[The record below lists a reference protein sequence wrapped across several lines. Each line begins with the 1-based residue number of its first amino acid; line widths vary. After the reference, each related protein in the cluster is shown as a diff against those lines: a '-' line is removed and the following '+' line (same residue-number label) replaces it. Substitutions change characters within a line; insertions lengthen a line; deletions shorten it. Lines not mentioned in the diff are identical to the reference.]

1 MLKLFSYRRIGFLI
15 LLVLG
20 QSLLAPA
27 TASKESTQ
35 KADALNQ
42 KGFQLLDAGNT
53 EQALRAFG
61 KAHTLYQELD
71 NPTGIHGTLI
81 NQSLVY
87 ERIGQYHTA
96 CNKLVR
102 LLSINNEICRKQTKT
117 SSNEIKAVLKK
128 PDGIDLNQKI
138 IALHNLGN
146 ILRIL
151 GQLKTSEL
159 ALQQALPHSS
169 LLNSEDRHTITLG
182 LANTYQSLYKRAYNQ
197 LSISIDSASQAN
209 SLNTAQEYAQ
219 AALASYQ
226 SVAESQSADQ
236 IRAQLNTLQILLHL
250 KKRNSSPLNSIYQ
263 QSQNLIGSYLNS
275 LIATDFSQF
284 PANESINLQLKLS
297 HLLAEANL
305 YKIPSSENNLSLA
318 YETTR
323 AALHQA
329 EAFGD
334 KRLVSQAYGI
344 FGKLYLQS
352 DQLEDATQVFTK
364 ALKLAQ
370 TIQDDHLAYQ
380 WSWQIAQIH
389 QKRGERTQAI
399 AAYSSTLQHLDK
411 VRTLLISSNADL
423 RFNFNES
430 VEPVYHN
437 YLQLLL
443 SSPNPDLQLVL
454 TTHQQLQVAE
464 LENYLKCGKLTTAQ
478 TNDQQASYASTIH
491 IFELNGQIEVIA
503 KTQDGIFRHQ
513 PDSSVVQEELSRLLN
528 FLHSDSFKEISEAHF
543 RRNAQALYGQI
554 IDPLKNHLPPT
565 GDLLF
570 VLDSNFQNL
579 PLSMLHDGQKY
590 LIERYSV
597 TNALNT
603 QLQQVQPQNLDKLN
617 VLFAGLSED
626 SPSFTKPDV
635 PWNLE
640 ALPEV
645 EDELAGVKEA
655 SNKTISLLN
664 NDFTTNRLQSKLQ
677 GNTPIV
683 HLASHGQFSSDP
695 EQTMILAF
703 DAPIKANDFH
713 DLISQKIELGQ
724 SSIELLILSAC
735 QTAKG
740 DRKSALGIAG
750 LSVQAGSRNTLASL
764 WLAES
769 DATSKLITTFY
780 EGLDNNLPKAKALQ
794 KAQIKLLGSEEYW
807 HPYFWGNFILVG
819 S

>member
-1 MLKLFSYRRIGFLI
+1 
-15 LLVLG
+15 
-20 QSLLAPA
+20 
-27 TASKESTQ
+27 
-35 KADALNQ
+35 
-42 KGFQLLDAGNT
+42 
-53 EQALRAFG
+53 
-61 KAHTLYQELD
+61 
-71 NPTGIHGTLI
+71 
-81 NQSLVY
+81 
-87 ERIGQYHTA
+87 
-96 CNKLVR
+96 
-102 LLSINNEICRKQTKT
+102 
-117 SSNEIKAVLKK
+117 
-128 PDGIDLNQKI
+128 
-138 IALHNLGN
+138 
-146 ILRIL
+146 
-151 GQLKTSEL
+151 
-159 ALQQALPHSS
+159 LPHSS
-169 LLNSEDRHTITLG
+169 LLNSVDRHTITLG

-226 SVAESQSADQ
+226 SVADSQSADR

-250 KKRNSSPLNSIYQ
+250 KKSNSSPLNSIYQ
-263 QSQNLIGSYLNS
+263 QSQNLIGSYLNN
-275 LIATDFSQF
+275 LIAADFSQF
-284 PANESINLQLKLS
+284 PENESINLQLKLS

-323 AALHQA
+323 AALYQA

-352 DQLEDATQVFTK
+352 DQLDDATQVFTK

-370 TIQDDHLAYQ
+370 TVQDDHLAYQ

-389 QKRGERTQAI
+389 QQRGERTQAI
-399 AAYSSTLQHLDK
+399 ATYSSTLQHLDK

-423 RFNFNES
+423 QFNFNES
-430 VEPVYHN
+430 VEPVYHS

-443 SSPNPDLQLVL
+443 SSPNPDLQLVI

-464 LENYLKCGKLTTAQ
+464 LENYLKCGKLVTQSIKQQSSYSAQ
-478 TNDQQASYASTIH
+478 IH
-491 IFELNGQIEVIA
+491 IFELNGQVEVIA
-503 KTQDGIFRHQ
+503 KTQDGIVRHQ

-543 RRNAQALYGQI
+543 RRNVQVLYEQI
-554 IDPLKNHLPPT
+554 IDPLKDHLPPT

-570 VLDSNFQNL
+570 VLDSNFQNI

-603 QLQQVQPQNLDKLN
+603 QLQQVQPQSLEELN

-626 SPSFTKPDV
+626 SPSFTTPDV
-635 PWNLE
+635 PLNLE

-664 NDFTTNRLQSKLQ
+664 NEFTTNRLQSKLQ
-677 GNTPIV
+677 GDTPIV
-683 HLASHGQFSSDP
+683 HLASHGQFSSNP

-713 DLISQKIELGQ
+713 DLISQKSELGQ
-724 SSIELLILSAC
+724 ASIELLILSAC

-750 LSVQAGSRNTLASL
+750 LAVQAGSRNTLASL

-769 DATSKLITTFY
+769 DATSKLISTFY

-794 KAQIKLLGSEEYW
+794 QAQIRLLDSEEFW
-807 HPYFWGNFILVG
+807 HPYFWGNFVLVG

>member
-1 MLKLFSYRRIGFLI
+1 M
-15 LLVLG
+15 
-20 QSLLAPA
+20 
-27 TASKESTQ
+27 
-35 KADALNQ
+35 
-42 KGFQLLDAGNT
+42 
-53 EQALRAFG
+53 
-61 KAHTLYQELD
+61 
-71 NPTGIHGTLI
+71 
-81 NQSLVY
+81 
-87 ERIGQYHTA
+87 
-96 CNKLVR
+96 
-102 LLSINNEICRKQTKT
+102 
-117 SSNEIKAVLKK
+117 
-128 PDGIDLNQKI
+128 
-138 IALHNLGN
+138 
-146 ILRIL
+146 L
-151 GQLKTSEL
+151 GQLEASEL
-159 ALQQALPHSS
+159 VLKQGLPHSS
-169 LLNSEDRHTITLG
+169 LLSGEDRHSIELA
-182 LANTYQSLYKRAYNQ
+182 LANTYQSLYKQAYNQ
-197 LSISIDSASQAN
+197 LSISIDSDSQAN

-219 AALASYQ
+219 AALANYQ
-226 SVAESQSADQ
+226 SVTESQSADR

-250 KKRNSSPLNSIYQ
+250 KKSDSSPLKGIYQ
-263 QSQNLIGSYLNS
+263 QSQNLIGSYFNN
-275 LIATDFSQF
+275 LIAADFSQF

-305 YKIPSSENNLSLA
+305 LEIPSSENNLSLA

-323 AALHQA
+323 TALRQA

-344 FGKLYLQS
+344 FGTLYLQS
-352 DQLEDATQVFTK
+352 DQLEDATQVLTK

-380 WSWQIAQIH
+380 WSWEIAQIH
-389 QKRGERTQAI
+389 QQRGERTQAI

-411 VRTLLISSNADL
+411 VRTLLISANADL
-423 RFNFNES
+423 QFNFNES

-454 TTHQQLQVAE
+454 TTHKQLQVAE

-478 TNDQQASYASTIH
+478 TNDQHTPYTSTIH
-491 IFELNGQIEVIA
+491 IFELNGQVEIIA
-503 KTQDGIFRHQ
+503 KTQEGIFRHQ
-513 PDSSVVQEELSRLLN
+513 PDSSVVQEELSRLFN
-528 FLHSDSFKEISEAHF
+528 FLHSDSFEEISEAHF
-543 RRNAQALYGQI
+543 RRNAQVLYGQI
-554 IDPLKNHLPPT
+554 IAPLEDHLPPT

-590 LIERYSV
+590 LVERYSV

-603 QLQQVQPQNLDKLN
+603 QLQQVQPQSLEELN

-645 EDELAGVKEA
+645 EDELASVKEA

-664 NDFTTNRLQSKLQ
+664 NQFTTNRLQSKLQ
-677 GNTPIV
+677 GDTPIV

-769 DATSKLITTFY
+769 EATSELITTFY

-794 KAQIKLLGSEEYW
+794 QAQIKLLGSEEYW
-807 HPYFWGNFILVG
+807 HPYFWGNFVLVG

>member
-1 MLKLFSYRRIGFLI
+1 MLKLFPYRRIGFLV

-20 QSLLAPA
+20 QSLLPA
-27 TASKESTQ
+27 TASGESTQ

-61 KAHTLYQELD
+61 KAHALYQELD
-71 NPTGIHGTLI
+71 NPTGVHGTLI

-102 LLSINNEICRKQTKT
+102 LLSINNEICRKQTET
-117 SSNEIKAVLKK
+117 SLNEIKTVLKK
-128 PDGIDLNQKI
+128 DGIDPNQKV

-151 GQLKTSEL
+151 GQLETSEL
-159 ALQQALPHSS
+159 ALQQVLPHSS
-169 LLNSEDRHTITLG
+169 LLNSENHHTITLG

-226 SVAESQSADQ
+226 SVADSQSADR

-250 KKRNSSPLNSIYQ
+250 KKSNSSPLNSIYQ
-263 QSQNLIGSYLNS
+263 QSQNLIGSYLNN
-275 LIATDFSQF
+275 LIAADFSQF
-284 PANESINLQLKLS
+284 PENESINLQLKLS

-323 AALHQA
+323 AALYQA

-352 DQLEDATQVFTK
+352 GQLDDATQVFTK

-389 QKRGERTQAI
+389 QQRGERTQAI

-423 RFNFNES
+423 QFNFNES
-430 VEPVYHN
+430 VEPVYHS

-443 SSPNPDLQLVL
+443 SSPNPDLQLVI

-464 LENYLKCGKLTTAQ
+464 LENYLKCGKLVTQSSKQQSSYSAQ
-478 TNDQQASYASTIH
+478 IH
-491 IFELNGQIEVIA
+491 IFELNGQVEVIA

-554 IDPLKNHLPPT
+554 IDPLKDHLPPT

-570 VLDSNFQNL
+570 VLDSNFQNI

-603 QLQQVQPQNLDKLN
+603 QLQQVQPQNLDELN

-626 SPSFTKPDV
+626 SPSFTTPDV
-635 PWNLE
+635 PLNLE

-664 NDFTTNRLQSKLQ
+664 NEFTTNRLQSKLQ
-677 GNTPIV
+677 GDTPIV

-713 DLISQKIELGQ
+713 DLISQKSELGQ
-724 SSIELLILSAC
+724 ASIELLILSAC

-750 LSVQAGSRNTLASL
+750 LTVQAGSRNTLASL

-769 DATSKLITTFY
+769 DATSKLIITFY
-780 EGLDNNLPKAKALQ
+780 EGLGNNLPKARALQ
-794 KAQIKLLGSEEYW
+794 QAQIRLLDSEEYW
-807 HPYFWGNFILVG
+807 HPYFWGNFVLVG